1 MAPSHPSPRLPTA
14 ASATGLQLRVATRD
28 DVPAL
33 TVLEERCFAT
43 DRLSRRSFLR
53 LVQRETAYLLLAEA
67 NDGALLGYC
76 LILFHRGTGM
86 ARLYSIAVDPA
97 ARGRRVAE
105 QLLAQAEQETANRN
119 RVFMRLE
126 VHVDNSA
133 AIRLYEKLGY
143 KRFGVYHDYY
153 EDHGDAL
160 RLQKRVLPYPYDA
173 EHRQVPF
180 YAQTTEFSCGPAS
193 LMMGMATLTPHY
205 RPNRSDEL
213 RLWRDA
219 TTIFMTSGHGGC
231 GPHGLALAAWRRGYR
246 ARVIVSR
253 DGPLFIDGV
262 RRQEKKSVLQQV
274 HQDFL
279 DDLASTDVEVVTAAV
294 DIRALGEGIAAREVP
309 LVLISSWAYDR
320 RKAPHWV
327 AVTAVDD
334 RFVYIHDPDVD
345 EKQHRNAFDNQ
356 YLPIEHDTF
365 ARSMQF
371 GRERLRAALF
381 IGLRSEPLQPA
392 AAPPSGLLTPAAAS
406 GKKLPAF

>member
-1 MAPSHPSPRLPTA
+1 MRPAPLTQAAVFMPTSSPARHSEAAAPTA
-14 ASATGLQLRVATRD
+14 LRLRVATRD
-28 DVPAL
+28 DVAAL
-33 TVLEERCFAT
+33 TALEERCFAA
-43 DRLSRRSFLR
+43 DRLSRRSFQR
-53 LVQRETAYLLLAEA
+53 LVQRETAYLLLAESE
-67 NDGALLGYC
+67 DDTLLGYC
-76 LILFHRGTGM
+76 LILFHRGTSL

-105 QLLAQAEQETANRN
+105 QLLARAEAETANRG

-126 VHVDNSA
+126 VHVDNVA

-173 EHRQVPF
+173 QHRQVPF
-180 YAQTTEFSCGPAS
+180 YTQTTEFSCGPAG
-193 LMMGMATLTPHY
+193 LMMAMAALTPHY
-205 RPNRSDEL
+205 RANRSDEL
-213 RLWRDA
+213 RIWRDA

-246 ARVIVSR
+246 ARVMVSR
-253 DGPLFIDGV
+253 DGPLFTEGV
-262 RRQEKKSVLQQV
+262 RRAEKKSVLLQV

-294 DIRALGEGIAAREVP
+294 DIRALREGIEAGEIP
-309 LVLISSWAYDR
+309 LVLISTWVYDQC
-320 RKAPHWV
+320 KAPHWV
-327 AVTAVDD
+327 VVTAVDD

-345 EKQHRNAFDNQ
+345 EKQHRSAFDNE

-371 GRERLRAALF
+371 GRERLRTALF
-381 IGLRSEPLQPA
+381 VGLRSEPLQPA
-392 AAPPSGLLTPAAAS
+392 GLVQAADR
-406 GKKLPAF
+406 